1 VVEEIK
7 SAISGIQIG
16 GMKIF
21 LIGLMGSGKSYWT
34 KQLAKKYKTG
44 GYDLD
49 YLIEV
54 KEEKTIAEI
63 FAEDGEDYFRKIE
76 STVLK
81 WFAEKKTYVL
91 ATGGGAP
98 CFFDN
103 MSWMNKQGVT
113 IWLDEPLPVI
123 AERLAPEKAH
133 RPLIAK
139 LSDTELL
146 SFLEKQ
152 RETRLAFYSSAQI
165 HLQDETIT
173 SDSFKKALAK
183 L

>member
-1 VVEEIK
+1 
-7 SAISGIQIG
+7 
-16 GMKIF
+16 MKIF
-21 LIGLMGSGKSYWT
+21 LVGLMGSGKSYWT

-63 FAEDGEDYFRKIE
+63 FTEDGEEYFRKVE

-103 MSWMNKQGVT
+103 MDWMNKQGIT
-113 IWLDEPLPVI
+113 IWLDEPLNAI
-123 AERLAPEKAH
+123 AARLAPEKAH
-133 RPLIAK
+133 RPLIAN
-139 LSDTELL
+139 LSDSELL
-146 SFLEKQ
+146 AFLEKQ
-152 RETRLAFYSSAQI
+152 RESRLPFYSAAKI

-173 SDSFKKALAK
+173 PDSFKKALSK

>member
-1 VVEEIK
+1 
-7 SAISGIQIG
+7 
-16 GMKIF
+16 MKIF
-21 LIGLMGSGKSYWT
+21 LVGLMGSGKSYWT

-63 FAEDGEDYFRKIE
+63 FTEDGEDYFRKTE

-81 WFAEKKTYVL
+81 WFDQKKTYVL

-103 MSWMNKQGVT
+103 MAWMNKQGIT
-113 IWLDEPLPVI
+113 IWLDEPLPFI
-123 AERLAPEKAH
+123 AARLAPEKAH

-139 LSDTELL
+139 LSDSELL
-146 SFLEKQ
+146 AFLEKQ
-152 RETRLAFYSSAQI
+152 RAERFPFYSAAQI

-173 SDSFKKALAK
+173 PDSFKKALAK

>member
-1 VVEEIK
+1 
-7 SAISGIQIG
+7 
-16 GMKIF
+16 MKIF
-21 LIGLMGSGKSYWT
+21 LVGLMGSGKSYWT

-63 FAEDGEDYFRKIE
+63 FTEDGEDYFRKVE

-103 MSWMNKQGVT
+103 MDWMNKQGIT

-123 AERLAPEKAH
+123 AARLAPEKEH

-139 LSDTELL
+139 LSDSELL
-146 SFLEKQ
+146 AFLEKQ
-152 RETRLAFYSSAQI
+152 RESRLPFYSSAQI
-165 HLQDETIT
+165 HLQDQTIT
-173 SDSFKKALAK
+173 PESFKKALAK

>member
-1 VVEEIK
+1 
-7 SAISGIQIG
+7 
-16 GMKIF
+16 MKIF
-21 LIGLMGSGKSYWT
+21 LVGLMGSGKSYWT

-63 FAEDGEDYFRKIE
+63 FTEDGEA
-76 STVLK
+76 TVLK
-81 WFAEKKTYVL
+81 WFDQKKTYVL

-103 MSWMNKQGVT
+103 MAWMNKQGIT

-123 AERLAPEKAH
+123 AARLAPEKAH

-139 LSDTELL
+139 LSDSELL
-146 SFLEKQ
+146 AFLEKQ
-152 RETRLAFYSSAQI
+152 RAERLSFYSSAQI

-173 SDSFKKALAK
+173 PDSFKKALAK

>member
-1 VVEEIK
+1 
-7 SAISGIQIG
+7 
-16 GMKIF
+16 MKIF

-34 KQLAKKYKTG
+34 KQLGKKYKTG

-63 FAEDGEDYFRKIE
+63 FTEDGEDYFRRIE

-81 WFAEKKTYVL
+81 LFDQKKTYVL

-103 MSWMNKQGVT
+103 MAWMNKQGVT
-113 IWLDEPLPVI
+113 IWLDEPLTVI
-123 AERLAPEKAH
+123 ASRLAPEKAH
-133 RPLIAK
+133 RPLITK
-139 LSDTELL
+139 LSDSELL
-146 SFLEKQ
+146 AFLEKQ
-152 RETRLAFYSSAQI
+152 RAERLSFYSAAQI
-165 HLQDETIT
+165 HLQEETIT

>member
-1 VVEEIK
+1 
-7 SAISGIQIG
+7 
-16 GMKIF
+16 MKIF
-21 LIGLMGSGKSYWT
+21 LVGLMGSGKSYWT

-54 KEEKTIAEI
+54 REEKTIAEI
-63 FAEDGEDYFRKIE
+63 FAEDGEEYFRKTE

-81 WFAEKKTYVL
+81 WFDQKKTYVL

-103 MSWMNKQGVT
+103 MAWMNKQGIT

-123 AERLAPEKAH
+123 AARLAPEKEH

-139 LSDTELL
+139 LSDSELID
-146 SFLEKQ
+146 FLEKQ
-152 RETRLAFYSSAQI
+152 RATRLPFYSAAQI
-165 HLQDETIT
+165 HLKDNPIT
-173 SDSFKKALAK
+173 TDSFKKALSK

>member
-1 VVEEIK
+1 MAYK
-7 SAISGIQIG
+7 LA

-54 KEEKTIAEI
+54 KEEKAIAEL
-63 FAEDGEDYFRKIE
+63 FTEDGEAYFRKVE

-81 WFAEKKTYVL
+81 WFEQKKTYVL

-103 MSWMNKQGVT
+103 MAWMNKQGIT

-139 LSDTELL
+139 LSDKELL

-152 RETRLAFYSSAQI
+152 RVERLPFYSAAHI

>member
-1 VVEEIK
+1 
-7 SAISGIQIG
+7 
-16 GMKIF
+16 MKIF
-21 LIGLMGSGKSYWT
+21 LVGLMGSGKSYWT

-63 FAEDGEDYFRKIE
+63 FTEDGEDYFRKVE

-103 MSWMNKQGVT
+103 MDWMNKQGIT

-123 AERLAPEKAH
+123 AARLAPEKAH

-139 LSDTELL
+139 LSDSELL
-146 SFLEKQ
+146 AFLEKQ
-152 RETRLAFYSSAQI
+152 RAERFPFYSAAQI

-173 SDSFKKALAK
+173 PDSFKKALAK

>member
-1 VVEEIK
+1 MAYK
-7 SAISGIQIG
+7 LA

-63 FAEDGEDYFRKIE
+63 FTEDGEDYFRKTE

-81 WFAEKKTYVL
+81 WFDQKKTYVL

-103 MSWMNKQGVT
+103 MDWMNKQGIT

-123 AERLAPEKAH
+123 AARLAPEKAH

-139 LSDTELL
+139 LSDSELL
-146 SFLEKQ
+146 AFLEKQ
-152 RETRLAFYSSAQI
+152 RAERFPFYSAAQI

>member
-1 VVEEIK
+1 
-7 SAISGIQIG
+7 
-16 GMKIF
+16 MKIF
-21 LIGLMGSGKSYWT
+21 LVGLMGSGKSYWT

-63 FAEDGEDYFRKIE
+63 FTEDGEDYFRKTE

-81 WFAEKKTYVL
+81 WFDQKKTYVL

-103 MSWMNKQGVT
+103 MDWMNKQGIT

-123 AERLAPEKAH
+123 AARLAPEKAH

-139 LSDTELL
+139 LSDSELL
-146 SFLEKQ
+146 AFLEKQ
-152 RETRLAFYSSAQI
+152 RAERFPFYSAAQI

-173 SDSFKKALAK
+173 PDSFKKALSK

>member
-1 VVEEIK
+1 
-7 SAISGIQIG
+7 
-16 GMKIF
+16 MKIF
-21 LIGLMGSGKSYWT
+21 LVGLMGSGKSYWT

-63 FAEDGEDYFRKIE
+63 FTEDGEDYFRKTE

-81 WFAEKKTYVL
+81 WFDQKKTYVL

-103 MSWMNKQGVT
+103 MDWMNKQGIT

-123 AERLAPEKAH
+123 AARLAPEKAH

-139 LSDTELL
+139 LSDSELL
-146 SFLEKQ
+146 AFLEKQ
-152 RETRLAFYSSAQI
+152 RAERFPFYSAAQI

-173 SDSFKKALAK
+173 PDSFKKALAK

>member
-1 VVEEIK
+1 
-7 SAISGIQIG
+7 
-16 GMKIF
+16 MKIF
-21 LIGLMGSGKSYWT
+21 LVGLMGSGKSYWT

-63 FAEDGEDYFRKIE
+63 FTEDGEDYFRKAE

-98 CFFDN
+98 CFFEN
-103 MSWMNKQGVT
+103 MAWMNKQGIT
-113 IWLDEPLPVI
+113 IWLDEPLAAI
-123 AERLAPEKAH
+123 AARLIPEKSH
-133 RPLIAK
+133 RPFSAH
-139 LSDTELL
+139 LSDSELFA
-146 SFLEKQ
+146 FLEKQ
-152 RETRLAFYSSAQI
+152 RADRLPFYSAAQI
-165 HLQDETIT
+165 HMQDQTIT
-173 SDSFKKALAK
+173 SDSFKKTLAK

>member
-1 VVEEIK
+1 
-7 SAISGIQIG
+7 
-16 GMKIF
+16 
-21 LIGLMGSGKSYWT
+21 
-34 KQLAKKYKTG
+34 LAKKYKSG

-54 KEEKTIAEI
+54 KEEKTIAEL
-63 FAEDGEDYFRKIE
+63 FTEDGEAYFRKVE
-76 STVLK
+76 SSVLK
-81 WFAEKKTYVL
+81 WFDQKKTYVL

-103 MSWMNKQGVT
+103 MAWMNKEGIT
-113 IWLDEPLPVI
+113 IWLDEPLTVI
-123 AERLAPEKAH
+123 AARLAPEKAH

-146 SFLEKQ
+146 SFLENQ
-152 RETRLAFYSSAQI
+152 RATRLPFYSTAQI
-165 HLQDETIT
+165 HLQDDTIT
-173 SDSFKKALAK
+173 ADSFKKALSK

>member
-1 VVEEIK
+1 
-7 SAISGIQIG
+7 
-16 GMKIF
+16 MKIF
-21 LIGLMGSGKSYWT
+21 LVGLMGSGKSYWT

-54 KEEKTIAEI
+54 REEKTIAEI
-63 FAEDGEDYFRKIE
+63 FAEDGEEYFRKTE

-81 WFAEKKTYVL
+81 WFDQKKTYVL

-103 MSWMNKQGVT
+103 MAWMNKQGIT

-123 AERLAPEKAH
+123 AARLAPEKEH

-139 LSDTELL
+139 LSDSELV

-152 RETRLAFYSSAQI
+152 RATRLSFYSAAQI
-165 HLQDETIT
+165 HLKDDLIT
-173 SDSFKKALAK
+173 ADSFKKALSK

>member
-1 VVEEIK
+1 
-7 SAISGIQIG
+7 
-16 GMKIF
+16 MKIF
-21 LIGLMGSGKSYWT
+21 LVGLMGSGKSYWT

-44 GYDLD
+44 GNDLD

-63 FAEDGEDYFRKIE
+63 FTEDGEDYFRKVE

-81 WFAEKKTYVL
+81 WFDQKKTYVL

-103 MSWMNKQGVT
+103 MSWMNKQGIT

-123 AERLAPEKAH
+123 AARLAPEKAH

-139 LSDTELL
+139 LSDSELL
-146 SFLEKQ
+146 AFLEKQ
-152 RETRLAFYSSAQI
+152 RAERFPFYSAAQI

-173 SDSFKKALAK
+173 PDSFKKALAK

>member
-1 VVEEIK
+1 
-7 SAISGIQIG
+7 
-16 GMKIF
+16 MKIF

-54 KEEKTIAEI
+54 REEKTIAEI
-63 FAEDGEDYFRKIE
+63 FVEDGEDYFRKAE

-81 WFAEKKTYVL
+81 WFDQKKTYVL

-103 MSWMNKQGVT
+103 MAWMNKQGIT

-123 AERLAPEKAH
+123 AARLAPEKEH

-139 LSDTELL
+139 LSDSELV

-152 RETRLAFYSSAQI
+152 RASRLPFYSTAQI
-165 HLQDETIT
+165 HLKDDPIT
-173 SDSFKKALAK
+173 ADSFKKSLSK

>member
-1 VVEEIK
+1 
-7 SAISGIQIG
+7 
-16 GMKIF
+16 MKIF
-21 LIGLMGSGKSYWT
+21 LVGLMGSGKSYWT

-63 FAEDGEDYFRKIE
+63 FTEDGEEYFRKVE

-103 MSWMNKQGVT
+103 MAWMNKQGVT

-123 AERLAPEKAH
+123 AARLAPEKAH

-139 LSDTELL
+139 LSDSELL
-146 SFLEKQ
+146 AFLEKQ
-152 RETRLAFYSSAQI
+152 RAERFPFYSAAQI

>member
-1 VVEEIK
+1 
-7 SAISGIQIG
+7 
-16 GMKIF
+16 MKIF
-21 LIGLMGSGKSYWT
+21 LVGLMGSGKSYWT

-63 FAEDGEDYFRKIE
+63 FTEDGEDYFRKAE

-103 MSWMNKQGVT
+103 MAWMNKQGVT
-113 IWLDEPLPVI
+113 IWLDEPIAVI
-123 AERLAPEKAH
+123 AARLAPEKAH
-133 RPLIAK
+133 RPLIAN
-139 LSDTELL
+139 LSDSELI

-152 RETRLAFYSSAQI
+152 RVDRFPFYNAAQV
-165 HLQDETIT
+165 HMQDQTIT

>member
-1 VVEEIK
+1 
-7 SAISGIQIG
+7 
-16 GMKIF
+16 MKIF
-21 LIGLMGSGKSYWT
+21 LVGLMGSGKSYWT
-34 KQLAKKYKTG
+34 KQLAKKHKTG

-49 YLIEV
+49 DLIEV

-63 FAEDGEDYFRKIE
+63 FTEDGEDYFRKAE

-103 MSWMNKQGVT
+103 MAWMNKQGVT

-133 RPLIAK
+133 RTLIAK
-139 LSDTELL
+139 LSDAVML
-146 SFLEKQ
+146 SFLDKQ
-152 RETRLAFYSSAQI
+152 REARLPFYSAAQI
-165 HLQDETIT
+165 HLQEDSIT
-173 SDSFKKALAK
+173 ADSFKKALSK

>member
-1 VVEEIK
+1 
-7 SAISGIQIG
+7 
-16 GMKIF
+16 MKIF
-21 LIGLMGSGKSYWT
+21 LVGLMGSGKSYWT

-54 KEEKTIAEI
+54 REEKTIAEI
-63 FAEDGEDYFRKIE
+63 FAEDGEDYFRKTE

-81 WFAEKKTYVL
+81 WFDQKKTYVL

-103 MSWMNKQGVT
+103 MAWMNQQGIT

-123 AERLAPEKAH
+123 AARLASEKDH

-139 LSDTELL
+139 LSDSELID
-146 SFLEKQ
+146 FLEKQ
-152 RETRLAFYSSAQI
+152 RESRLSFYSAAQI
-165 HLQDETIT
+165 HLKDNPIT
-173 SDSFKKALAK
+173 TDSFKKALAK

>member
-1 VVEEIK
+1 
-7 SAISGIQIG
+7 
-16 GMKIF
+16 MKIF
-21 LIGLMGSGKSYWT
+21 LVGLMGSGKSYWT

-63 FAEDGEDYFRKIE
+63 FTEDGEDYFRKTE

-81 WFAEKKTYVL
+81 WFDQKKTYVL

-103 MSWMNKQGVT
+103 MAWMNKQGIT

-123 AERLAPEKAH
+123 AARLAPEKAH

-139 LSDTELL
+139 LSDSELL
-146 SFLEKQ
+146 AFLEKQ
-152 RETRLAFYSSAQI
+152 RAERFPFYSAAQI

>member
-1 VVEEIK
+1 MAYK
-7 SAISGIQIG
+7 LA

-34 KQLAKKYKTG
+34 KLLAKKYKTG

-54 KEEKTIAEI
+54 KEEKAIAEL
-63 FAEDGEDYFRKIE
+63 FTEDGEAYFRKVE

-81 WFAEKKTYVL
+81 WFEQKKTYVL

-103 MSWMNKQGVT
+103 MAWMNKQGIT

-123 AERLAPEKAH
+123 AERLAPDKAH

-152 RETRLAFYSSAQI
+152 RVERLPFYSAAHI

>member
-1 VVEEIK
+1 MAYK
-7 SAISGIQIG
+7 LA

-54 KEEKTIAEI
+54 KEEKAIAEL
-63 FAEDGEDYFRKIE
+63 FTEDGEAYFRKVE

-81 WFAEKKTYVL
+81 WFEEKKTYVL

-98 CFFDN
+98 CFFGN
-103 MSWMNKQGVT
+103 MAWMNKQGIT

-152 RETRLAFYSSAQI
+152 RVERLPFYSAAHI

>member
-1 VVEEIK
+1 MAYK
-7 SAISGIQIG
+7 LA

-54 KEEKTIAEI
+54 KEEKAIAEL
-63 FAEDGEDYFRKIE
+63 FTEDGEAYFRKVE
-76 STVLK
+76 SAVLK
-81 WFAEKKTYVL
+81 WFEQKKTYVL

-103 MSWMNKQGVT
+103 MAWMNKQGIT

-123 AERLAPEKAH
+123 ADRLAPEKAH

-152 RETRLAFYSSAQI
+152 RVERLPFYSAAHI

-173 SDSFKKALAK
+173 SDSFKKALAN

>member
-1 VVEEIK
+1 
-7 SAISGIQIG
+7 
-16 GMKIF
+16 MKIF

-49 YLIEV
+49 YLVEV
-54 KEEKTIAEI
+54 REEKTIAEI
-63 FAEDGEDYFRKIE
+63 FAEDGEDYFRKAE

-81 WFAEKKTYVL
+81 WFDQKKTYVL

-103 MSWMNKQGVT
+103 MAWMNKQGIT

-123 AERLAPEKAH
+123 AARLAPEKEH

-139 LSDTELL
+139 LSDAELV

-152 RETRLAFYSSAQI
+152 RASRLPFYSAAQI
-165 HLQDETIT
+165 HLKDNPIT
-173 SDSFKKALAK
+173 ADSFKKALAK

>member
-1 VVEEIK
+1 MAEEIK
-7 SAISGIQIG
+7 QV

-21 LIGLMGSGKSYWT
+21 LVGLMGSGKSYWT

-63 FAEDGEDYFRKIE
+63 FTEDGEDYFRKVE

-103 MSWMNKQGVT
+103 MDWMNKQGIT
-113 IWLDEPLPVI
+113 IWLDEPLTAI
-123 AERLAPEKAH
+123 AARLAPEKEH

-139 LSDTELL
+139 LSDSELL
-146 SFLEKQ
+146 AFLEKQ
-152 RETRLAFYSSAQI
+152 RESRLPFYSSAQI
-165 HLQDETIT
+165 HLQDQTIT
-173 SDSFKKALAK
+173 PDSFKKALAK

>member
-1 VVEEIK
+1 
-7 SAISGIQIG
+7 
-16 GMKIF
+16 MKIF

-54 KEEKTIAEI
+54 KEEKTIAEL
-63 FAEDGEDYFRKIE
+63 FTEDGEEYFRKVE
-76 STVLK
+76 SAVLK
-81 WFAEKKTYVL
+81 WFDQKKTYVL

-103 MSWMNKQGVT
+103 MAWMNKQGVT

-139 LSDTELL
+139 LSDAELL

-152 RETRLAFYSSAQI
+152 REARLPFYGAAQI
-165 HLQDETIT
+165 HLQQDSIT
-173 SDSFKKALAK
+173 AESFKKALAK

>member
-1 VVEEIK
+1 
-7 SAISGIQIG
+7 
-16 GMKIF
+16 MKIF
-21 LIGLMGSGKSYWT
+21 LVGLMGSGKSYWT
-34 KQLAKKYKTG
+34 KQLANKYKTG

-63 FAEDGEDYFRKIE
+63 FTEDGEDYFRKTE

-81 WFAEKKTYVL
+81 WFDQKKTYVL

-103 MSWMNKQGVT
+103 MDWMNKQGIT

-123 AERLAPEKAH
+123 AARLAPEKAH

-139 LSDTELL
+139 LSDSELL
-146 SFLEKQ
+146 AFLEKQ
-152 RETRLAFYSSAQI
+152 RAERFPFYSAAQI

-173 SDSFKKALAK
+173 PDSFKKALAK

>member
-1 VVEEIK
+1 
-7 SAISGIQIG
+7 
-16 GMKIF
+16 MKIF
-21 LIGLMGSGKSYWT
+21 LVGLMGSGKSYWT

-63 FAEDGEDYFRKIE
+63 FAEDGEDYFRKVE

-103 MSWMNKQGVT
+103 MDWMNKQGIT

-123 AERLAPEKAH
+123 AARLAPEKAH

-139 LSDTELL
+139 LSDSELL
-146 SFLEKQ
+146 AFLEKQ
-152 RETRLAFYSSAQI
+152 RAERFPFYSAAQI

>member
-1 VVEEIK
+1 
-7 SAISGIQIG
+7 
-16 GMKIF
+16 MKIF

-54 KEEKTIAEI
+54 KEEKAIAEL
-63 FAEDGEDYFRKIE
+63 FAEQGEDYFRKVE

-81 WFAEKKTYVL
+81 WFGQKNTYVL

-103 MSWMNKQGVT
+103 MAWMNKQGIT

-123 AERLAPEKAH
+123 AARLAPEKAH
-133 RPLIAK
+133 RPLIAH
-139 LSDTELL
+139 LSDSELL

-152 RETRLAFYSSAQI
+152 RESRLTFYSAAQI
-165 HLQDETIT
+165 HLQEDTIT
-173 SDSFKKALAK
+173 ADSFKKALSK

>member
-1 VVEEIK
+1 
-7 SAISGIQIG
+7 
-16 GMKIF
+16 MKIF

-54 KEEKTIAEI
+54 KEEKAIAEL
-63 FAEDGEDYFRKIE
+63 FTEDGEAYFRKVE

-81 WFAEKKTYVL
+81 WFEEKKTYVL

-103 MSWMNKQGVT
+103 MAWMNKQGIT

-123 AERLAPEKAH
+123 AERLEPEKAH

-152 RETRLAFYSSAQI
+152 RVERLPFYSAAHI

>member
-1 VVEEIK
+1 
-7 SAISGIQIG
+7 
-16 GMKIF
+16 MKIF

-54 KEEKTIAEI
+54 KEEKAIAEL
-63 FAEDGEDYFRKIE
+63 FTEDGEAYFRKVE

-81 WFAEKKTYVL
+81 WFEEKKTYVL

-103 MSWMNKQGVT
+103 MAWMNKQGIT

-139 LSDTELL
+139 LSASELL

-152 RETRLAFYSSAQI
+152 RVERLPFYSAAHI

>member
-1 VVEEIK
+1 
-7 SAISGIQIG
+7 
-16 GMKIF
+16 MKIF
-21 LIGLMGSGKSYWT
+21 LVGLMGSGKSYWT

-63 FAEDGEDYFRKIE
+63 FTEDGEDYFRKTE

-81 WFAEKKTYVL
+81 WFDQKKTYVL

-103 MSWMNKQGVT
+103 MAWMNKQGIT
-113 IWLDEPLPVI
+113 IWLDEPLPFI
-123 AERLAPEKAH
+123 AARLAPEKAH

-139 LSDTELL
+139 LSDSELL
-146 SFLEKQ
+146 AFLEKQ
-152 RETRLAFYSSAQI
+152 RAERFPFYSAAQI